1 MGKDATVWSQ
11 HRAHRK
17 GHQTLP
23 ISVQLY
29 FCSRTLYNQWEICT
43 GSLSEKINRVNSLL
57 EILKRQSRHI
67 SQLLYNVTH
76 ILEILCC
83 KNLHHCLICSFKETS
98 WTQALHREYKKKTT
112 QFLKIFW
119 LISKMDD
126 GAVCVFGLIY
136 GSAGVF
142 SITLRS

>member
-1 MGKDATVWSQ
+1 MLQFEVSTGHIGRVTKLSQ
-11 HRAHRK
+11 SMSSYTSAQEHFTIK
-17 GHQTLP
+17 G
-23 ISVQLY
+23 
-29 FCSRTLYNQWEICT
+29 EKCT
-43 GSLSEKINRVNSLL
+43 GSLSEKINRANSLL
-57 EILKRQSRHI
+57 ENLKRQSRHI

-83 KNLHHCLICSFKETS
+83 ENLHHCLICSFKETY
-98 WTQALHREYKKKTT
+98 WTQTLHREYKKKMT

-126 GAVCVFGLIY
+126 GAVCIFGLIY

-142 SITLRS
+142 STTLRS